1 MLRRKIRESLT
12 ARIFLLTF
20 ALLLGAG
27 AITFGCIAWATP
39 ITYTAV
45 ISSAIEE
52 QMNELVDRLA
62 QTERE
67 DCGPLLDEFI
77 RSAGADAML
86 LGADGKAV
94 DTGSQLAVYSLY
106 ENDNVVVLTA
116 EDSGKSDG
124 IAFGVAGSMW
134 EDSVLSITGTATSVL
149 TAEVTFLHDATPY
162 ELYVQPYAQP
172 ENQAVQALLR
182 AAPWLLLAMLVFSAG
197 CALLYSRYITRPI
210 IRLSGIARRMEHLD
224 FDWQCAE
231 KRRDEIG
238 ALGRSLDGMAQKLK
252 EALTSLQAANEAL
265 RSDMERERE
274 LERQRLAFF
283 SAASH
288 ELKTP
293 VTILKG
299 QLTGMLDGVSVYRDR
314 DKYLARS
321 LAVTARMEEL
331 IREILT
337 VSRLE
342 SDGAPV
348 KIERFDLSELVQE
361 QLEQDEA
368 LFEQRGL
375 RLRVSLSDG
384 VPVLG
389 ERALLGRAVENLL
402 SNAAHYSPAGA
413 EVRVSTR
420 MRDSRPV
427 LTVEN
432 TRAHLSEADIPHLF
446 EAFYRAEQSRNRR
459 TGGSGLGLYLVRMI
473 LQRCHAVCTACNT
486 PEGVCF
492 TITFP
497 PLD

>member
-1 MLRRKIRESLT
+1 
-12 ARIFLLTF
+12 
-20 ALLLGAG
+20 
-27 AITFGCIAWATP
+27 
-39 ITYTAV
+39 
-45 ISSAIEE
+45 
-52 QMNELVDRLA
+52 
-62 QTERE
+62 
-67 DCGPLLDEFI
+67 
-77 RSAGADAML
+77 
-86 LGADGKAV
+86 
-94 DTGSQLAVYSLY
+94 
-106 ENDNVVVLTA
+106 
-116 EDSGKSDG
+116 
-124 IAFGVAGSMW
+124 
-134 EDSVLSITGTATSVL
+134 
-149 TAEVTFLHDATPY
+149 
-162 ELYVQPYAQP
+162 
-172 ENQAVQALLR
+172 
-182 AAPWLLLAMLVFSAG
+182 
-197 CALLYSRYITRPI
+197 
-210 IRLSGIARRMEHLD
+210 
-224 FDWQCAE
+224 
-231 KRRDEIG
+231 
-238 ALGRSLDGMAQKLK
+238 
-252 EALTSLQAANEAL
+252 
-265 RSDMERERE
+265 MERERK

-342 SDGAPV
+342 SDGEPV
-348 KIERFDLSELVQE
+348 KMERLDLSELVQE

-375 RLRVSLSDG
+375 RFRVSLSDG
-384 VPVLG
+384 VTVLG

-420 MRDSRPV
+420 LRAGRPV

-432 TRAHLSEADIPHLF
+432 TRAHLSEGDIPHLF

-473 LQRCHAVCTACNT
+473 LQRCHAVCTSCNT
-486 PEGVCF
+486 PEGVSF